1 MSDNEVTVSEPQ
13 PGSVGQAAPSV
24 EMESFGKVDPLQ
36 AAYGLIAELRAD
48 LDDLRARVHS
58 GLAAIRHPMG
68 L

>member
-1 MSDNEVTVSEPQ
+1 MFDNEVTASEPM

-48 LDDLRARVHS
+48 LDSLRDKVHS
-58 GLAAIRHPMG
+58 GLAAVRHPMG